1 MNKIRQIFE
10 NEFWSKL
17 IKNVVTVLTG
27 TGGASMI
34 TLLTTLVLTRAL
46 GTTQYGILVLVQ
58 QYMTV
63 LDGIV
68 NFQSWQGVV
77 KYGSEAVV
85 KKDNEMLASIIKKG
99 FWIDIATAVLGAIV
113 AVIGLPVIKNLFH
126 WDEQRIFL
134 AMLFS
139 IEIIFHI
146 EGTSTGVLRLLNKFK
161 LTAINSI
168 VMAGIKFVI
177 LGGYFLTGG
186 KSLTITVILFVVTD
200 IIKHL
205 SLVAI
210 ALIVLSKQI
219 GLRQILTAQNRGI
232 GNRFLKYTLWSNISS
247 SADIPVKY
255 FDVFIIEQISVE
267 MVAIYKVFKQ
277 IISILSRLT
286 GPISLAILPQLS
298 ELVAKGGL
306 REGYNKVLKL
316 QKTLLRVGLLGM
328 VGVVF
333 LVQPIL
339 NLFFGA
345 EYANEWVLFL
355 VLLAVTGYAL
365 SYVAIHPYFA
375 ALGKVKEDFFITLL
389 SNILYLV
396 VATVLVKEL
405 GVYAIL
411 IGTLIQSMTVIFIK
425 RHIIQTVLI
434 YENEL

>member
-219 GLRQILTAQNRGI
+219 GLRQILTAQNLGI

-286 GPISLAILPQLS
+286 GPIALAILPQLS

-306 REGYNKVLKL
+306 REGYSKVLKL